1 MIKKYA
7 TALCCVAMLAVCHN
21 ANAQNKKN
29 TQKAYFGKTL
39 PADANGH
46 IPCVADEYQSYL
58 KKTHP
63 TLQSREEFE
72 INMAAK
78 IEASKNNFQLKNT
91 NTVITLPV
99 VVHVIHNGDA
109 IGTDE
114 NITDDQVITQI
125 QVLNEDFRKILNTP
139 GYNDHPD
146 GADMEIEF
154 CLVQRDPGGS
164 PTTGI
169 EHINLGR
176 ASWDNFE
183 DIDLV
188 LKAETQWDPE
198 RYLNIWVCKMGGEM
212 SGVGGYAYYPELSGL
227 EGLEGSEGFAE
238 IDGVILSYQCMG
250 SEDLYP
256 EGDYIFG
263 REKGRSATH
272 EVGHFFGLIHIW
284 GNEDSCDATDFC
296 DDTPPV
302 VGLHFSC
309 AEVDT
314 CTEDIKSDMIE
325 NHMDYTLDQCKNIFT
340 NDQKTRVWTVLENSP
355 RRMSLATSNS
365 CIYPEGVEFDGSL
378 NIDSIEM
385 SCSGPFSI
393 QVTLTNIG
401 SATMTEATISY
412 TIDNG
417 ETNTYTWTGELATNE
432 SEQVTITGLNS
443 TVGSHTLFADVAT
456 VNGNT
461 DIYEFNDTKDK
472 DFVVVDNQSYAT
484 ESVTLTLQSD
494 IWGSEVS
501 WELKNGEGDV
511 LYSGGPYDDTDEM
524 PGAIIQLFDVNI
536 NECYLFTIK
545 DAFGDGI
552 CCLSGDGYY
561 TLTTDDNTE
570 IASNGDY
577 GFRESVGFTITE
589 ELNTSDFALKEIDIY
604 PNPTSDKIYITSK
617 QSLDA
622 EYNIYNNL
630 GQEVNKGSVYIN
642 GQVEINTGSLSM
654 GIYFI
659 KITSGE
665 HSKTFKLIKQ

>member
-7 TALCCVAMLAVCHN
+7 AALCCFAVLAVCHN
-21 ANAQNKKN
+21 ANAQDKKN
-29 TQKAYFGKTL
+29 RQKAYFGKTL
-39 PADANGH
+39 PADTNGH
-46 IPCVADEYQSYL
+46 IPCVADEYQNYL

-72 INMAAK
+72 INMATK

-114 NITDDQVITQI
+114 NITDDQVISQI
-125 QVLNEDFRKILNTP
+125 QVLNEDFRKMLDTP

-154 CLVQRDPGGS
+154 CLAQRDPGGS

-212 SGVGGYAYYPELSGL
+212 SGIGGYAYYPELSGL

-263 REKGRSATH
+263 RDKGRSATH

-302 VGLHFSC
+302 IGLHFSC

-314 CTEDIKSDMIE
+314 CTEDVNSDMIE
-325 NHMDYTLDQCKNIFT
+325 NHMDYTLDQCKNVFT

-365 CIYPEGVEFDGSL
+365 CVYPEGVEFDGSL
-378 NIDSIEM
+378 NIDNIEM
-385 SCSGPFSI
+385 ACSGPFSI
-393 QVTLTNIG
+393 ELTLTNIG
-401 SATMTEATISY
+401 SATMSEATISY
-412 TIDNG
+412 TIDN
-417 ETNTYTWTGELATNE
+417 ETTQTYTWTGELATNE
-432 SEQVTITGLNS
+432 SEQVTITGLN
-443 TVGSHTLFADVAT
+443 TTAGSHTLFADVAT
-456 VNGNT
+456 VNGNA
-461 DIYEFNDTKDK
+461 DVYEFNDTKDK

-484 ESVTLTLQSD
+484 ESVTLTLQND

-511 LYSGGPYDDTDEM
+511 LYSGGPYEDTDEM
-524 PGAIIQLFDVNI
+524 PGAIMQLFNVNI

-552 CCLSGDGYY
+552 CCLSGNGFY
-561 TLTTDDNTE
+561 TLTTDDDTE

-577 GFRESVGFTITE
+577 GFGESVGFTITE
-589 ELNTSDFALKEIDIY
+589 ELNTNDFVLQGIGIY
-604 PNPTSDKIYITSK
+604 PNPTSDKLYITSK

-622 EYNIYNNL
+622 EYTIYNNL
-630 GQEVNKGSVYIN
+630 GQAVSNDSIYIN
-642 GQVEINTGSLSM
+642 GQTEINTGSLSM

-659 KITSGE
+659 KITSGGQA
-665 HSKTFKLIKQ
+665 KTFKLIKQ

>member
-7 TALCCVAMLAVCHN
+7 AALCCVAMLAVCHN

-29 TQKAYFGKTL
+29 RQKAYFGKTL

-109 IGTDE
+109 IGTNE

-125 QVLNEDFRKILNTP
+125 QVLNEDFRKMLNTP
-139 GYNDHPD
+139 GYNNHPD

-154 CLVQRDPGGS
+154 CLAQRDPGGS

-385 SCSGPFSI
+385 SCTGPFSI
-393 QVTLTNIG
+393 QITLTNIG

-417 ETNTYTWTGELATNE
+417 ETNSYTWTGELATNE
-432 SEQVTITGLNS
+432 YEQVTITGLNS

-501 WELKNGEGDV
+501 WELKNGEGDI

-524 PGAIIQLFDVNI
+524 PGAIIQSFDVNI

-570 IASNGDY
+570 ITSNGDY
-577 GFRESVGFTITE
+577 GFGESVGFTITE
-589 ELNTSDFALKEIDIY
+589 ELNTSDFALKGIDIY
-604 PNPTSDKIYITSK
+604 PNPTSDKLYITSK

-665 HSKTFKLIKQ
+665 QAKTFKLIKQ

>member
-7 TALCCVAMLAVCHN
+7 AALCCFAALAICHN
-21 ANAQNKKN
+21 VNAQDKKN
-29 TQKAYFGKTL
+29 RQKAYFRKTL

-46 IPCVADEYQSYL
+46 IPCVTDEYENYL
-58 KKTHP
+58 KKNHP

-114 NITDDQVITQI
+114 NITDDQVISQI
-125 QVLNEDFRKILNTP
+125 QVLNEDFRKMLDTP

-154 CLVQRDPGGS
+154 CLAQRDPGGS

-212 SGVGGYAYYPELSGL
+212 SGIDGYAFYPELSGL
-227 EGLEGSEGFAE
+227 EGLEGAEGYAE
-238 IDGVILSYQCMG
+238 IDGVILSYLCMG

-256 EGDYIFG
+256 EGDYIYG
-263 REKGRSATH
+263 RDKGRSATH

-309 AEVDT
+309 SEADT
-314 CTEDIKSDMIE
+314 CTEDAKNDMIE

-365 CIYPEGVEFDGSL
+365 CVYPEDVEFDGSL
-378 NIDSIEM
+378 NIDNIEM
-385 SCSGPFSI
+385 ACSGPFSI
-393 QVTLTNIG
+393 ELTLTNIG

-417 ETNTYTWTGELATNE
+417 AAQTYTWTGELATNE

-443 TVGSHTLFADVAT
+443 TAGSHTLFTDVAT
-456 VNGNT
+456 VNGNA
-461 DIYEFNDTKDK
+461 DVYEFNDTKDK
-472 DFVVVDNQSYAT
+472 DFVITDNQSYET
-484 ESVTLTLQSD
+484 ETVTLTLQND

-524 PGAIIQLFDVNI
+524 PGAIIQLFNVNI

-545 DAFGDGI
+545 DVLGNGI
-552 CCLSGDGYY
+552 CCTSGDGYY

-577 GFRESVGFTITE
+577 GFSESVGFTITE
-589 ELNTSDFALKEIDIY
+589 ELNTNDFALQGIGIY
-604 PNPTSDKIYITSK
+604 PNPTSNKLYITSK
-617 QSLDA
+617 QSLDI
-622 EYNIYNNL
+622 EYTIYNNL
-630 GQEVNKGSVYIN
+630 GQAVSNDSLYIN
-642 GQVEINTGSLSM
+642 GQTEINTGSLSM

-659 KITSGE
+659 KITWGE
-665 HSKTFKLIKQ
+665 QAKTFKLIKQ